1 MSDITTKH
9 YIINYNDITNIPFVD
24 IDEEKL
30 QVINNKL
37 TTIYADTNLRQGKN
51 INISSDGYINVT
63 NTFIN
68 DTDINKIY
76 YNGNVGIGTSDP
88 ESLLNIYDS
97 INNSNLLNI
106 NNSGLLLETNINIF
120 KNNIQIGSDTN
131 KVDKVYCNYINDID
145 TTFLTEDNLKNNI
158 FYTRSSIDGIT
169 ANLTSQ
175 ITSTSTAD
183 RGYTTEIFTN
193 SSNYTDNEI
202 SEVTTE
208 LQTYSRTQNLNTL
221 NNSSNYSEEL
231 FTNSSN
237 YGEELFTNSSN
248 YGEELFTNSSNYID
262 EEISRVSG
270 DVISN
275 AFDTNIRTELPELV
289 ITEEI
294 TSLRSET
301 KSVAN
306 IIGNYNDTSGI
317 ILTANNTDNYKSF
330 IILKSANSS
339 SSVKIYNY
347 DNDNLLI
354 STNNNDITTPTVILN
369 ERKMILGYNTS
380 EYFASPST
388 ELYNSTNTLE
398 IKGDIN
404 INGNLKKNNETIN
417 LNIWST
423 QSNNVNYIGDI
434 IFKDT
439 NTLTNT
445 AYANGS
451 LVTIAGDL
459 SQNKQGL
466 IIEKS
471 DRTQRIGIT
480 DSSIQQ
486 LGGVINANLSI
497 KSKGSQPV
505 TIGNDT
511 SESLYVYSD
520 KIGIGT
526 SLPDEKLTVYDGRL
540 LIHQN
545 SSTDNAVLHLLSN
558 TYNTYLFTDKT
569 SGEFIIRNHNNNDF
583 IYDLNGNIGI
593 GVSPQTKLHVQMS
606 NNTYLRVETDTNA
619 VSQTSGIEF
628 GIPTFNSIIRSK
640 ITSTTYS
647 GYASDL
653 RFYTNP
659 SSSTTAQ
666 TRMIINQNGNIG
678 INHSSPIYKLDVDG
692 TMRLGRND
700 LNNSHGKL
708 IFGKKS
714 SSTSS
719 RQAILGY
726 TDNYEFSIADGLD
739 TNNGQLKIAYLAP
752 SNTIYCHSNA
762 NVGIGNNTSPA
773 YKLDINGNARCMNSL
788 NIEGSGD
795 VILRLKADT
804 NNNSGGEGDNPMIEF
819 RQDNNLLTGLI
830 GTGNLPTGSTGND
843 NAMYLQ
849 HCGGTGIVFLSG
861 PDQNVQNTSLE
872 RMRILTNGNIGIGT
886 TTPSEKLHVNGNLLT
901 SGILC
906 VSGGTL
912 YAKDNNYMQTGSLII
927 GSITKNYG
935 GGTNWNSNTAGL
947 MLECTDNTEIAVHDN
962 GTRVSSLMY
971 FQGLSENSITMGRNM
986 GWGTISKIILNG
998 NIGIG
1003 TSSPSSKLHISDGS
1017 SYFKLYGNSAGDFEA
1032 PALAPHINTGDFTV
1046 YSGNVGS
1053 GSALF
1058 RIKNSGNVGIG
1069 TINPSYKLDVNGSF
1083 NCSSLTIGGND
1094 INSIINI
1101 GTNIFEGTGTKVS
1114 IGTSAKYQDSIL
1126 SLNVGDEGTM
1136 LSSSDT
1142 SQFLWRINSLDKWGI
1157 YWSRNTSGNN
1167 YTMTTDSNPN
1177 EIIFVGNNASKASV
1191 DLDNGAFYSKEWF
1204 RTIGNGGWRSETHGG
1219 GWFMQDSTWIRSY
1232 GSKQVLIN
1240 SLLAC
1245 DGRMGIGTSSPEYKL
1260 DVIDSGTYI
1269 GVFRHTNLTQ
1279 GIGIQYDGLTAMG
1292 SNTTQDIRIKSKNSG
1307 KVIFNTN
1314 NSDRAVFDGSGNL
1327 GIGIIS
1333 PSEKL
1338 DVVGNIK
1345 LSGNILK
1352 GSTNYIQDY
1361 FNNNALS
1368 ITGINDA
1375 LNTNNTAIGVH
1386 IAKYSK
1392 DFGYIDIRSSHDYGG
1407 CIDFNKNENSDYK
1420 TRIRGFNNPIK
1431 LVFYVDGSVER
1442 IAIEPTKTTISN
1454 LLDCTSGIQS
1464 SQILVK
1470 KANPF
1475 LEIDGISNTNPIIN
1489 MRTNSSSSSGY
1500 KFVVNNS
1507 DDSFLFVKNKAS
1519 GVEDVFT
1526 VTSEKNI
1533 TFEENVT
1540 VNKILTVSNNA
1551 SVSGNLSVTGT
1562 GISSIT
1568 NKLKIGIGEST
1579 TDETVRLEVVGKAR
1593 IRHELLCHNDIVAY
1607 VSDERL
1613 KKKLNSLSNVLENL
1627 ENIDVFRYEN
1637 SEIANKY
1644 FKNKLQIG
1652 LSAQEINKY
1661 YPEVVTLAPFD
1672 SEYDENDNKYIS
1684 KSGENYLTLKYER
1697 LVAVSLQGIKE
1708 LHKKNK
1714 DLETKIENL
1723 ENKNLKLE
1731 NELEKIKKYL
1741 NIK

>member
-1 MSDITTKH
+1 MSDSTTKH
-9 YIINYNDITNIPFVD
+9 YIINYSDITNIPFVD
-24 IDEEKL
+24 IDTEKL

-37 TTIYADTNLRQGKN
+37 TTIYADANLKAGKN
-51 INISSDGYINVT
+51 IDISTDGYINVT

-76 YNGNVGIGTSDP
+76 YNGNVGIGTTDP
-88 ESLLNIYDS
+88 ESLLNIYDN

-106 NNSGLLLETNINIF
+106 NNSGLTLDTNINIS
-120 KNNIQIGSDTN
+120 KTTIQIGSDLN
-131 KVDKVYCNYINDID
+131 KINKIHCNFINDID

-158 FYTRSSIDGIT
+158 FYTRTDINGIT
-169 ANLTSQ
+169 SGITNTINLK
-175 ITSTSTAD
+175 ST
-183 RGYTTEIFTN
+183 EVFTN
-193 SSNYTDNEI
+193 SSNYTNNEI
-202 SEVTTE
+202 TKVTTE
-208 LQTYSRTQNLNTL
+208 LQTYSDTQNLSIL

-231 FTNSSN
+231 FKNSSN
-237 YGEELFTNSSN
+237 YSHELFSNSSN
-248 YGEELFTNSSNYID
+248 YSDELSTNTSNYISN
-262 EEISRVSG
+262 EISRVGG

-275 AFDTNIRTELPELV
+275 AFNTNIRSELPELV

-306 IIGNYNDTSGI
+306 IIGNYNDASGI
-317 ILTANNTDNYKSF
+317 ILTANNSDNYKSF
-330 IILKSANSS
+330 IILKSVNSS
-339 SSVKIYNY
+339 SGVKIYNY
-347 DNDNLLI
+347 DDDNLLI
-354 STNNNDITTPTVILN
+354 STNNNDISSPTIILN
-369 ERKMILGYNTS
+369 NRKMIIGYNTS

-439 NTLTNT
+439 NKLRNT

-558 TYNTYLFTDKT
+558 TYNTYLIGDNTNGSFYIRSHNNKD
-569 SGEFIIRNHNNNDF
+569 FIIDS
-583 IYDLNGNIGI
+583 NGNVGIGI
-593 GVSPQTKLHVQMS
+593 FPQTKLHIRS
-606 NNTYLRVETDTNA
+606 ASGKYLRVETDTNNTA
-619 VSQTSGIEF
+619 QTSGIEF
-628 GIPTFNSIIRSK
+628 GIPAFNTIIRSK
-640 ITSTTYS
+640 ITSTTH
-647 GYASDL
+647 GGDASDL
-653 RFYTNP
+653 RFYTNQ
-659 SSSTTAQ
+659 SSSTEAQ

-700 LNNSHGKL
+700 LDNSHGKL

-714 SSTSS
+714 SSSSS

-788 NIEGSGD
+788 NIEGTGD

-804 NNNSGGEGDNPMIEF
+804 DNLGEGDNPMIEF

-830 GTGNLPTGSTGND
+830 GTGNLPTGGGVND

-861 PDQNVQNTSLE
+861 PNQDNQNTSLE

-886 TTPSEKLHVNGNLLT
+886 TTPSEKLHVNGNQMT
-901 SGILC
+901 SGILF

-912 YAKDNNYMQTGSLII
+912 YAKDNNYMQTGSLDI
-927 GSITKNYG
+927 GSTDKDYG
-935 GGTNWNSNTAGL
+935 GGSNWNANMAGL
-947 MLECTDNTEIAVHDN
+947 LLECLNNTEIAVHDSAR
-962 GTRVSSLMY
+962 RVASVMHY
-971 FQGLSENSITMGRNM
+971 EGNNNSITVGRDM
-986 GWGTISKIILNG
+986 GWGTISKISLNG

-1017 SYFKLYGNSAGDFEA
+1017 SYFKLYGNSEGDFEA

-1058 RIKNSGNVGIG
+1058 KIKNSGNVGIG

-1094 INSIINI
+1094 INI
-1101 GTNIFEGTGTKVS
+1101 GTNIFESTGTKVS

-1136 LSSSDT
+1136 LSSPDT
-1142 SQFLWRINSLDKWGI
+1142 SQFLWRINSLNKWGI
-1157 YWSRNTSGNN
+1157 YLSKKNSGNN
-1167 YTMTTDSNPN
+1167 YTMTTYSNPN

-1191 DLDNGAFYSKEWF
+1191 DLDIGAFYSKEWF

-1219 GWFMQDSTWIRSY
+1219 GWFMQDSTWIQSY
-1232 GSKQVLIN
+1232 GSKKVWID

-1245 DGRMGIGTSSPEYKL
+1245 RRMGVGTSSPGYKL
-1260 DVIDSGTYI
+1260 DVIDSETYI
-1269 GVFRHTNLTQ
+1269 GVFRHTNLNK

-1292 SNTTQDIRIKSKNSG
+1292 SNTNQDIRIKSKNSG

-1327 GIGIIS
+1327 GIGITS
-1333 PSEKL
+1333 PSEKI

-1352 GSTNYIQDY
+1352 GSKNYIQDY

-1368 ITGINDA
+1368 ITGRNDS
-1375 LNTNNTAIGVH
+1375 LNTNNTMVGVH
-1386 IAKYSK
+1386 IAKYSTNY
-1392 DFGYIDIRSSHDYGG
+1392 GYIDIRSSDDSGG
-1407 CIDFNKNENSDYK
+1407 WIDFNKNENSDYK

-1431 LVFYVDGSVER
+1431 LVFYVDGTTER
-1442 IAIEPTKTTISN
+1442 VTIESTKTTISN
-1454 LLDCTSGIQS
+1454 LLDCTSGILS
-1464 SQILVK
+1464 NQIFVK
-1470 KANPF
+1470 RDSPLF
-1475 LEIDGISNTNPIIN
+1475 VIDGINNTNPVIN
-1489 MRTNSSSSSGY
+1489 MITNSSSSSGY
-1500 KFVVNNS
+1500 QLLVNYL
-1507 DDSFLFVKNKAS
+1507 DDSFSFVKNIS
-1519 GVEDVFT
+1519 GGVNSVFT
-1526 VTSEKNI
+1526 VSSSKNV
-1533 TFEENVT
+1533 TFVENVI
-1540 VNKILTVSNNA
+1540 VNKILTVGS
-1551 SVSGNLSVTGT
+1551 NLSVEGT
-1562 GISSIT
+1562 GNIS
-1568 NKLKIGIGEST
+1568 NKL
-1579 TDETVRLEVVGKAR
+1579 TVGTLNTYTSEKLHVNGKAR
-1593 IRHELLCHNDIVAY
+1593 IINELLCENDIVAY
-1607 VSDERL
+1607 ASDERL

-1637 SEIANKY
+1637 TEIANKY

-1661 YPEVVTLAPFD
+1661 YPEVVALAPFD
-1672 SEYDENDNKYIS
+1672 SEYDESENKYIS
-1684 KSGENYLTLKYER
+1684 KTGENYLTLKYER

-1714 DLETKIENL
+1714 DLETKIEYL

-1731 NELEKIKKYL
+1731 NELEKIKTYL
-1741 NIK
+1741 NIQ

>member
-1 MSDITTKH
+1 MSDSTTKH
-9 YIINYNDITNIPFVD
+9 YIINYSDITNIPFVD
-24 IDEEKL
+24 IDTEKL

-37 TTIYADTNLRQGKN
+37 TTIYADTNLRAGKN
-51 INISSDGYINVT
+51 INISTDGYINVT

-76 YNGNVGIGTSDP
+76 YNGNVGIGTTDP

-106 NNSGLLLETNINIF
+106 NNSGLTLDTNINIS
-120 KNNIQIGSDTN
+120 KTTIQIGSDLN
-131 KVDKVYCNYINDID
+131 KINKIHCNFINDID

-158 FYTRSSIDGIT
+158 FYTRTDINGIT
-169 ANLTSQ
+169 SGITNTINLK
-175 ITSTSTAD
+175 STED
-183 RGYTTEIFTN
+183 RGYTTEVFTN
-193 SSNYTDNEI
+193 SSNYTNNEI
-202 SEVTTE
+202 TKVTTE
-208 LQTYSRTQNLNTL
+208 LQTYSDTQNLSTL

-231 FTNSSN
+231 FENSSN
-237 YGEELFTNSSN
+237 YSHELFSNSSN
-248 YGEELFTNSSNYID
+248 YSEELSTNTSNYISN
-262 EEISRVSG
+262 EISRVGG

-275 AFDTNIRTELPELV
+275 AFNTNIRSELPELV

-306 IIGNYNDTSGI
+306 IVGNYNDASGI
-317 ILTANNTDNYKSF
+317 ILTANNSDNYKSF
-330 IILKSANSS
+330 IILKSVNSS

-347 DNDNLLI
+347 DDDNLLI
-354 STNNNDITTPTVILN
+354 STNNNDISSPTIILN
-369 ERKMILGYNTS
+369 NRKMIIGYDTS

-388 ELYNSTNTLE
+388 DLYNSTNTLE
-398 IKGDIN
+398 IKGNIN

-434 IFKDT
+434 IFKD
-439 NTLTNT
+439 NSTLTNT
-445 AYANGS
+445 AYTNGS
-451 LVTIAGDL
+451 LVTVSGNL
-459 SQNKQGL
+459 SENKQGL

-486 LGGVINANLSI
+486 LGGAINANLSI

-505 TIGNDT
+505 TIGNNTTDI
-511 SESLYVYSD
+511 LYVYSD

-526 SLPDEKLTVYDGRL
+526 SSPDQKLTVYDGRL

-545 SSTDNAVLHLLSN
+545 STSDNAVLHLLSN
-558 TYNTYLFTDKT
+558 TYNTYLFGDKT
-569 SGEFIIRNHNNNDF
+569 NGSFYIRTHDNKDFIIDS
-583 IYDLNGNIGI
+583 NGSVGIGI
-593 GVSPQTKLHVQMS
+593 FPQTKLHVQMS

-619 VSQTSGIEF
+619 ISQTSGIEF
-628 GIPTFNSIIRSK
+628 GIPTFSSNIRSK
-640 ITSTTYS
+640 ITSTTHS
-647 GYASDL
+647 GDASDL
-653 RFYTNP
+653 RFYTNT
-659 SSSTTAQ
+659 SSSTEAQ

-700 LNNSHGKL
+700 IDNSHGKL

-739 TNNGQLKIAYLAP
+739 TNNGQLKIAYQAP
-752 SNTIYCHSNA
+752 TNTIYCHSNA

-788 NIEGSGD
+788 NIEGTGD

-830 GTGNLPTGSTGND
+830 GTGNLPTGGGSND

-872 RMRILTNGNIGIGT
+872 RMRILTNGNIGINKT
-886 TTPSEKLHVNGNLLT
+886 NPSEKLHVNGNQMI
-901 SGILC
+901 SGIQY
-906 VSGGTL
+906 VNGGSL
-912 YAKDNNYMQTGSLII
+912 YAKDNNNLQIGALNI
-927 GSITKNYG
+927 GSTDKNYG
-935 GGTNWNSNTAGL
+935 GGNNWNSNTAGL
-947 MLECTDNTEIAVHDN
+947 LLECADNTEIAVHDQ

-971 FQGLSENSITMGRNM
+971 FQGSSANSITIGRDM

-1046 YSGNVGS
+1046 YTGNVGS

-1058 RIKNSGNVGIG
+1058 KIKNSGNVGIG
-1069 TINPSYKLDVNGSF
+1069 TTTPGYKLDVNGSF

-1094 INSIINI
+1094 INSVINI

-1136 LSSSDT
+1136 LSSPHT

-1157 YWSRNTSGNN
+1157 YWSTNTSGNN

-1177 EIIFVGNNASKASV
+1177 EIIFVGNNASRASV

-1219 GWFMQDSTWIRSY
+1219 GWYMQDSTWIRSY
-1232 GSKQVLIN
+1232 GSKQVFIN

-1245 DGRMGIGTSSPEYKL
+1245 DGRMGVGTSSPGYKL
-1260 DVIDSGTYI
+1260 DVIDSVSGTGYI
-1269 GVFRHTNLTQ
+1269 ATFRHTNLTQ

-1292 SNTTQDIRIKSKNSG
+1292 SNTNQDIRIKSKNSG

-1314 NSDRAVFDGSGNL
+1314 SNDHAVFDGSGNL
-1327 GIGIIS
+1327 GVGTTG

-1368 ITGINDA
+1368 ITGRNDT
-1375 LNTNNTAIGVH
+1375 LNTNNTAVGVH
-1386 IAKYSK
+1386 IAKYSTNH
-1392 DFGYIDIRSSHDYGG
+1392 GYIDIRSSDDSGG
-1407 CIDFNKNENSDYK
+1407 WIDFNKNENSDYK

-1431 LVFYVDGSVER
+1431 LVFYVDGTTER
-1442 IAIEPTKTTISN
+1442 VTIESTKTTISN

-1464 SQILVK
+1464 TQILVK
-1470 KANPF
+1470 RASPLF
-1475 LEIDGISNTNPIIN
+1475 EIDGINNTNPVIN

-1500 KFVVNNS
+1500 KLLVNYS
-1507 DDSFLFVKNKAS
+1507 DDSFSFVKNIS
-1519 GVEDVFT
+1519 GGVNSVFT
-1526 VTSEKNI
+1526 VASSKNV
-1533 TFEENVT
+1533 TFAENVT
-1540 VNKILTVSNNA
+1540 VNKILTVS
-1551 SVSGNLSVTGT
+1551 SNLSVTGT
-1562 GISSIT
+1562 GNISNT
-1568 NKLKIGIGEST
+1568 VTIGTSNTDT
-1579 TDETVRLEVVGKAR
+1579 TERLEVKGKAR
-1593 IRHELLCHNDIVAY
+1593 IRHELLCDNDIVAY
-1607 VSDERL
+1607 ASDERL

-1637 SEIANKY
+1637 TEIANKY

-1661 YPEVVTLAPFD
+1661 YPEVVALAPFD
-1672 SEYDENDNKYIS
+1672 SEYDENEDKYIS